1 MSLVPRGS
9 FFDLDR
15 FFDNFGLSTTREE
28 SAPSGFF
35 APRIDILDQDKQY
48 EITAEMPG
56 VKKQDLQVTLNNGV
70 LTIEA
75 ESRQENK
82 EEQQGKLIR
91 QERRYGKFM
100 RSFNLGDSVQEDDIQ
115 ASFNDG
121 VLKLTVPKAATP
133 PSQERRIEIN

>member
-28 SAPSGFF
+28 SVSSGFF

-70 LTIEA
+70 LSIEA
-75 ESRQENK
+75 ESKQENK

-100 RSFNLGDSVQEDDIQ
+100 RSFNLGDNIQEDGVH

-121 VLKLTVPKAATP
+121 VLKLIVPKVITP